1 MSTCFDDR
9 IDLTRVERAPFL
21 FGHRLLGHPALTLD
35 SLARVLPRLPA
46 AQVMYST
53 RQLANG
59 DDFEGTFR
67 RRPIDRSIEETI
79 ESIRHADAY
88 IMVNSPQVDP
98 AFADLYRALIDDVA
112 DVMHQRG
119 LRGAPID
126 PQLYLFIASPNS
138 VTPFHIDR
146 YSTFLMQFRGS
157 KTVTVSRAWDPQ
169 VVSPG
174 DAEEYL
180 TYRRTR
186 LPWSPEIDR
195 HATAFSF
202 QPGDALH
209 IPYMAGHHVHNGP
222 GDVSISMSIIFNT
235 PQTRAWRAALE
246 FNMRERRVLRPLG
259 LVPAPIGARPRVDAL
274 KARAW
279 RTWSTVRHPVAA
291 AQAIAA
297 RA

>member
-1 MSTCFDDR
+1 MPSCFDDR
-9 IDLTRVERAPFL
+9 IDLARVEREPFT
-21 FGHRLLGHPALTLD
+21 FGHRLMGHPALALD
-35 SLARVLPRLPA
+35 SLARIIPRLPPA
-46 AQVMYST
+46 HVMYST

-67 RRPIDRSIEETI
+67 RRPIDRSIEATI
-79 ESIRHADAY
+79 EAIRESDAY
-88 IMVNSPQVDP
+88 IMVSSPQVDLE
-98 AFADLYRALIDDVA
+98 FADLYRSLIA
-112 DVMHQRG
+112 DVTEVMHRRG
-119 LRGAPID
+119 LRGGPID

-169 VVSPG
+169 VVSPCDG
-174 DAEEYL
+174 EEYL

-186 LPWSPEIDR
+186 LPWSPDLDQR
-195 HATAFSF
+195 ATAFAF
-202 QPGDALH
+202 RPGDALH
-209 IPYMAGHHVHNGP
+209 IPYMAGHHVRNGP
-222 GDVSISMSIIFNT
+222 DDVSISMSIIFNT
-235 PQTRAWRAALE
+235 PQTRAWRAAME

-259 LVPAPIGARPRVDAL
+259 LAPAPIAARPRVDAL

-291 AQAIAA
+291 VQAIAA
-297 RA
+297 RT